1 MFRSI
6 LATAFLAM
14 TAVTAVQAMEP
25 VKVEDTRFARAALT
39 VSTEGKDQSFTPA
52 ELEQLGTFSMTTDTP
67 WRENP
72 AEFVGVRLTDLL
84 SATGLEDVSAIRV
97 IAENDYA
104 ITMDRDVW
112 VNNDLL
118 IATRVDGRGHTRRA
132 RGPIQFV
139 FNMSEAPETGEEDF
153 QSNWVWMAARIE
165 PVE

>member
-1 MFRSI
+1 MLRALFATI
-6 LATAFLAM
+6 LFAA
-14 TAVTAVQAMEP
+14 TAVQAMEP
-25 VKVEDTRFARAALT
+25 IDVKKTRFAKAELT
-39 VSTEGKDQSFTPA
+39 VTADGEDQSFTPA
-52 ELEQLGTFSMTTDTP
+52 ELEQLGTYAMTTYTP
-67 WRENP
+67 WRESP

-97 IAENDYA
+97 VAENDYA
-104 ITMDRDVW
+104 ITMERDVW
-112 VNNDLL
+112 TNHDLL

-139 FNMSEAPETGEEDF
+139 FNMSQDPVTGDEDF